1 MYRINSISK
10 QMVDFQVVQNDT
22 YKAVKL
28 LPGNF
33 VFSDKVTEQLKNLQA
48 QRCIRIHEVPGQTA
62 GTATSAE
69 KTVANGITNTEATKI
84 PKLSGTTVKPTETVA
99 ADTKESSTS
108 SK

>member
-10 QMVDFQVVQNDT
+10 QMVDLQVVQNDT

-33 VFSDKVTEQLKNLQA
+33 VFSDKVTEQLKNLQN
-48 QRCIRIHEVPGQTA
+48 QRCIRIHEVPGKTA
-62 GTATSAE
+62 GTATTAE
-69 KTVANGITNTEATKI
+69 KTVANGITNTEATKA
-84 PKLSGTTVKPTETVA
+84 PKLSGTTVKPTA
-99 ADTKESSTS
+99 ATTDTKESSTS